1 MQHAVLLV
9 SIRALGD
16 TYPGRALGEAHGM
29 HLVDY
34 IGKLRS
40 DAARCARSGYNMRAN
55 IPHSLQNTVC
65 ARRTRLAAHRCY
77 SGMRDA
83 HVWVNPSQ
91 RNVCLRACVHMQAA
105 LSAANLTDALKAQVR
120 VGVAYV

>member
-1 MQHAVLLV
+1 MHAHRAPLPPHALTHSLGGTLQHAVLLV

-55 IPHSLQNTVC
+55 IPHSPQTLFVRGAHASPPTAATVAC
-65 ARRTRLAAHRCY
+65 A
-77 SGMRDA
+77 M
-83 HVWVNPSQ
+83 
-91 RNVCLRACVHMQAA
+91 
-105 LSAANLTDALKAQVR
+105 LTC
-120 VGVAYV
+120 G

>member
-1 MQHAVLLV
+1 MTTGRAAACTHTERRRRTHALTHSLTHSLGGTLQHAVLLV

-55 IPHSLQNTVC
+55 IPHSLQTRFVRGAHASPPTSATVAC
-65 ARRTRLAAHRCY
+65 A
-77 SGMRDA
+77 M
-83 HVWVNPSQ
+83 
-91 RNVCLRACVHMQAA
+91 
-105 LSAANLTDALKAQVR
+105 LTC
-120 VGVAYV
+120 G